1 MSVPVPGPGAR
12 IKILELIADAD
23 DGVCQSGY
31 GTIIPSPNTK
41 KAVLG
46 VTGELVYFHVS
57 ALNYGG
63 YNLDKVD
70 LSELTKLSDEFYCEL
85 KKEVPPKTVG
95 RYALYTI

>member
-1 MSVPVPGPGAR
+1 M
-12 IKILELIADAD
+12 
-23 DGVCQSGY
+23 
-31 GTIIPSPNTK
+31 
-41 KAVLG
+41 
-46 VTGELVYFHVS
+46 S

-70 LSELTKLSDEFYCEL
+70 LSELTKFSDEMYCEL